1 MTMTTEELEKET
13 LDVSRWDWRTG
24 GLVEQ
29 TRAPSL
35 RERLEEAKF
44 LASVGMTDAEERI
57 PNIEKAIKMG
67 DDTVEAVELIEDWID
82 SGDGNWREATIIS
95 KPTGWRVWLKDETEG
110 TFYRNETML
119 PTLPEATK
127 HSLALW
133 KADVDAKA
141 LAAQKE
147 ADTSIDEGDGACWV
161 I

>member
-1 MTMTTEELEKET
+1 M
-13 LDVSRWDWRTG
+13 
-24 GLVEQ
+24 EQ
-29 TRAPSL
+29 TRASSL

-67 DDTVEAVELIEDWID
+67 DDTAEAVELIEDWID

-147 ADTSIDEGDGACWV
+147 ADTSIDEGEGACWV